1 MKSSYMPYLD
11 VLRAISIIFVVFAHT
26 RATDTF
32 LNSFGFLGSYG
43 VLLFFSISGF
53 LLTFLALKEHTENGI
68 FNIKNFYIRR
78 ALRIWPMY
86 FLYLLLATFVSILF
100 NDKDILIKFTLALVF
115 LGNLLNTLHA
125 YLDVPS
131 AGQLFNHLWSLSV
144 EEQFYI
150 LFPFIISFITFKK
163 NINLKYLGSILLI
176 IFMIGIIIRFGLLT
190 ITLENPSKFV
200 WPGIVFNTFT
210 YLDVILFSILLGVL
224 KYKYSFRFDNKY
236 AFFMTIFFVVLFV
249 IIASFFNKPS
259 SFDSS
264 LMYGF
269 GILGLISGIAVYYAS
284 FINIVSRKTMMFVR
298 MGKDSYGIYLF
309 HMPFVI
315 IFKKI
320 GITNDLLFLLVFLC
334 SWGGLICYIDIMK
347 FILEN

>member
-1 MKSSYMPYLD
+1 MKSNYMPYLD

-26 RATDTF
+26 RAPDTF

-53 LLTFLALKEHTENGI
+53 LLTFLALKEYAENGV

-86 FLYLLLATFVSILF
+86 FLYLLLATLVSILF
-100 NDKDILIKFTLALVF
+100 NDEDILIKFTLALAF
-115 LGNLLNTLHA
+115 LGNLLNTLNA

-131 AGQLFNHLWSLSV
+131 AGHLFNHLWSLGV

-150 LFPFIISFITFKK
+150 SFPFIIAFITFKK
-163 NINLKYLGSILLI
+163 NINFKYLGSMFLF
-176 IFMIGIIIRFGLLT
+176 IFMIGIVIRYCFLIIP
-190 ITLENPSKFV
+190 LENPSKFV

-210 YLDVILFSILLGVL
+210 YLDVILFSILFGVL
-224 KYKYSFRFDNKY
+224 KYRFSLRLDNK
-236 AFFMTIFFVVLFV
+236 FSLFMTIFFVLLFV
-249 IIASFFNKPS
+249 NIASLFNKPS
-259 SFDSS
+259 SFDLS

-269 GILGLISGIAVYYAS
+269 GILGLISGITVYYAS
-284 FINIVSRKTMMFVR
+284 FINICSRRTMMLVR
-298 MGKDSYGIYLF
+298 MGRDSYGIYLF
-309 HMPFVI
+309 HMPFVL
-315 IFKKI
+315 IFKKM

-334 SWGGLICYIDIMK
+334 SWGGLLVI
-347 FILEN
+347 